1 MAGVW
6 RGELTGSRLGPG
18 QPPLL
23 GTDFSAALLTAAAQ
37 PEQAGPS
44 IYRATGSHHTGQQGW
59 QHQQHSNTS
68 VAGSLTDSPDS
79 SSRTSSAVIII
90 MWRPRPT
97 TASTE
102 PTNHKI
108 GGIFHSISNASTESR
123 AGVLLLRN
131 FPVYSHGFVINW
143 CVSSLQL

>member
-23 GTDFSAALLTAAAQ
+23 GTDFSAALLTAAQHNQSRRGRPYIATLA
-37 PEQAGPS
+37 AG
-44 IYRATGSHHTGQQGW
+44 R
-59 QHQQHSNTS
+59 HQLARLHRNTS
-68 VAGSLTDSPDS
+68 VAGSLTHSPDS

-90 MWRPRPT
+90 MWRPRPAT
-97 TASTE
+97 TASSE
-102 PTNHKI
+102 PTNHKT